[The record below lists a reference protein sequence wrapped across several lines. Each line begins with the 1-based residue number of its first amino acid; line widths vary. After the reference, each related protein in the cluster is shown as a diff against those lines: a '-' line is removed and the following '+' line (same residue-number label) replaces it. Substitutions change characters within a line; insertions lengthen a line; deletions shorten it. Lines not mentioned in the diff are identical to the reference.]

1 MDTQLDLSIAST
13 IKDPDLRASAERL
26 ALALQ
31 SAPLAAGSDFVGQD
45 HPVPAV
51 SRNLAARVKR
61 HGAQRPL

>member
-31 SAPLAAGSDFVGQD
+31 SAPLAAPISSAKIIRG
-45 HPVPAV
+45 
-51 SRNLAARVKR
+51 
-61 HGAQRPL
+61 